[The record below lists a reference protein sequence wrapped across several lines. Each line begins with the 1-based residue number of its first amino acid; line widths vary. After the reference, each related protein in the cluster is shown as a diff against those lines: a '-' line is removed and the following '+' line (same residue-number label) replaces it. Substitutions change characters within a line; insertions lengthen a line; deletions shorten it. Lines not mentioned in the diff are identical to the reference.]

1 MGLSDVRFDGG
12 TRISGMTATSPCA
25 LEYNAIYLKQ
35 KVYLLDKCKFNIY
48 LNYILNKLTMINL

>member
-25 LEYNAIYLKQ
+25 LEYNAIYPLFARMY
-35 KVYLLDKCKFNIY
+35 VLVVHGDAFVAEG
-48 LNYILNKLTMINL
+48 